1 MYGSLTFLPP
11 SNFDIAIKKLKIA
24 QIAQANQLFHLFN
37 LVRIY
42 GHGFYELSRM
52 LIIARN

>member
-1 MYGSLTFLPP
+1 MYGSLTFLTP

-42 GHGFYELSRM
+42 GHGFDELSRM
-52 LIIARN
+52 LMRKM